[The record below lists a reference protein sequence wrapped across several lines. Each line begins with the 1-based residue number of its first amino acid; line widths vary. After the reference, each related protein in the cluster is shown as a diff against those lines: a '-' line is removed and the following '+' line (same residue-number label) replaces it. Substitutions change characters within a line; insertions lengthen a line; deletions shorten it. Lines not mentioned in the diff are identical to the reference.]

1 MLAVNGDI
9 LATNGNDGNLA
20 VTEPNSLLSAT
31 ILLDRQGAGVLFG
44 VTAVPRQG
52 VYVVDDPTNTLD
64 LLH

>member
-31 ILLDRQGAGVLFG
+31 ILLDRQVQESFS
-44 VTAVPRQG
+44 V
-52 VYVVDDPTNTLD
+52 
-64 LLH
+64 